1 MHTLKTIVATGVVTL
16 AATTVAFAGVNGVG
30 DKSSAAGTP
39 VKAIAAHQKARVTSA
54 STQAAAKAKRQQHVV
69 RHQNE
74 VREARSAQH
83 AYAAADPA
91 PVRAQT
97 RAANCVSSG
106 DQTCDQTREQTRDR
120 TCDQTRAQT
129 CDQTC
134 DQTREQTRDQTCDR
148 TREHARDGSGECDG
162 GCSD

>member
-16 AATTVAFAGVNGVG
+16 AATTVAFAGVNGLG
-30 DKSSAAGTP
+30 DKTSAAGTP
-39 VKAIAAHQKARVTSA
+39 VKAIAAHQQTRVTSA
-54 STQAAAKAKRQQHVV
+54 STQAAAKVKRQQHVV

-120 TCDQTRAQT
+120 TCDQT
-129 CDQTC
+129 
-134 DQTREQTRDQTCDR
+134 CDR
-148 TREHARDGSGECDG
+148 TRERARDGSGECGG
-162 GCSD
+162 GCGD

>member
-16 AATTVAFAGVNGVG
+16 AATTVAFAGVNGLG

-39 VKAIAAHQKARVTSA
+39 VKAIAAHQQTRVTSA
-54 STQAAAKAKRQQHVV
+54 STQAAAKVKRQQHVA

-83 AYAAADPA
+83 AYTAADSA

-106 DQTCDQTREQTRDR
+106 DEACDQTREQTRDR
-120 TCDQTRAQT
+120 TC
-129 CDQTC
+129 
-134 DQTREQTRDQTCDR
+134 DQTCDR
-148 TREHARDGSGECDG
+148 TREHARDGSGECGG
-162 GCSD
+162 GCGD